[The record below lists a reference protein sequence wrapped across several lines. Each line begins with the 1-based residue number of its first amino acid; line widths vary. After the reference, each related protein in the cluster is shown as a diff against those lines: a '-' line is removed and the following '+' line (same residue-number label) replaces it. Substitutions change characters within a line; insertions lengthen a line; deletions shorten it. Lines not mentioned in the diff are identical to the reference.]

1 MKNKKRIKKIISYI
15 SCIIIGYSTYP
26 IINKQVEYYEA
37 RQSYEEYRKEKGDI
51 NKYPYWITIEGTPI
65 DYPIAYGEGNDYYL
79 YHDIEGKSSLSGSIF
94 FEESEIPFDGSNTT
108 IYGHSMRDGSMFN
121 NLHKFR
127 KDHDLFKNATLKVR
141 NGEETKTYRPLSIQ
155 ITNDKWIYMDLDD
168 MTIDEAVTVI
178 CENSDYNLI
187 ADYDENSHI
196 ITLMTCEYTE
206 EGNRLFTYWI
216 SE

>member
-1 MKNKKRIKKIISYI
+1 MINNTFISQNPFKKEYNSAGWIFADYRNKLDGTDKNII
-15 SCIIIGYSTYP
+15 
-26 IINKQVEYYEA
+26 
-37 RQSYEEYRKEKGDI
+37 
-51 NKYPYWITIEGTPI
+51 
-65 DYPIAYGEGNDYYL
+65 
-79 YHDIEGKSSLSGSIF
+79 
-94 FEESEIPFDGSNTT
+94 
-108 IYGHSMRDGSMFN
+108 IYGHNRRDGSMFN

-127 KDHDLFKNATLKVR
+127 KDHDLFKNAILKVR

-155 ITNDKWIYMDLDD
+155 ITNDNWIYMDLDD

-178 CENSDYNLI
+178 YENSDYNLI